1 MAFDNCLKSLTFNR
15 CSQVVLGSVVM
26 LPVMNEEFLG
36 PEVERAGRPLMPVS
50 GGVRH
55 ARYGVP
61 RNAIKPLTFAVD
73 RNEMEKYLA
82 LNSPRLPLA
91 LFKTMRPQQWTKN
104 AFVFVAVV
112 FDRQLLHPLSLGQTL
127 AAFVLLC
134 VMSSA
139 VYIMND
145 LADMESDRAHPT
157 KRNRPLPAGH
167 LSPRAAQAAA
177 LLLALGSLMFG
188 FSLSLGLGWILLA
201 YLVVQVAYT
210 FWLKRVVI
218 LDVSMVAFG
227 FVLRI
232 GAGVVVIEVARFSP
246 WLYVF
251 GGFLA
256 LFLALGKRRHELLL
270 LGQEAGNHRA
280 ILEEYNLA
288 LIDRLLGIV
297 TTSVIVAYSL
307 YTFLAEGMPPNHV
320 MMLTIPFVLYGVFRY
335 LYLIHVRGEGGAPDE
350 ILLRDR
356 PLGVTLLLWAAVVF
370 LALYVL

>member
-1 MAFDNCLKSLTFNR
+1 MVAFCAIYWLRPVYFDAAQYKPDRAASGKNVRLCPLPIYNQQLK
-15 CSQVVLGSVVM
+15 V
-26 LPVMNEEFLG
+26 
-36 PEVERAGRPLMPVS
+36 
-50 GGVRH
+50 
-55 ARYGVP
+55 
-61 RNAIKPLTFAVD
+61 AVD
-73 RNEMEKYLA
+73 RNTMEKNLA
-82 LNSPRLPLA
+82 IIKPALPLA

-104 AFVFVAVV
+104 AFVFVAVA
-112 FDRQLLHPLSLGQTL
+112 FDRQLLNPLSLAQTL
-127 AAFVLLC
+127 AAFALLC
-134 VMSSA
+134 AMSSA
-139 VYIMND
+139 VYVMND

-157 KRNRPLPAGH
+157 KRNRPLPAGQ
-167 LSPRAAQAAA
+167 LSPRTAQVVA
-177 LLLALGSLMFG
+177 LLLALGSLVSGFG
-188 FSLSLGLGWILLA
+188 ASPGLGWILLA
-201 YLVVQVAYT
+201 YLAVQVAYT
-210 FWLKRVVI
+210 FWLKQVVI
-218 LDVSMVAFG
+218 LDVSVVALG

-307 YTFLAEGMPPNHV
+307 YTFLAEGLPQNHV

-356 PLGVTLLLWAAVVF
+356 PLGGTLLLWAATVF
-370 LALYVL
+370 LALYIL